1 MMSSANKRN
10 LEPIKDPDRK
20 RLILI
25 SIVLFGFFALLIAQF
40 YRIQII
46 EGERWSREARGQHFF
61 IVKEPGQRG
70 TFISNTSV
78 KKGHPELPQR
88 FVIDVEKFHLYIDP
102 ESITEKNKNYVAS
115 HLMGMLNLSVAEQ
128 MGFRKHVYRKCRS
141 RKLAMWLDRESR
153 DAILDWWFP
162 YAREH
167 KLPRNALFFVSDYQR
182 SYPFGKLLGQV
193 LHTIQ
198 NNKDEVTQQAIP
210 TGGLELQFDSYLR
223 GKQGKRRLMRSPRN
237 SFETGEIIASPEHGA
252 NIYLTIN
259 HCLQAIAEEEIA
271 KGVKKYKAKAGWAV
285 MMDPRSG
292 EILAL
297 AQYPFFYP
305 PEYQYY
311 FNDPRMTEHSRV
323 KAITDANEPGSIM
336 KPVTLTIGLM
346 ANEVLRKKGEKPLF
360 SPSEKMPTSN
370 SRFPGRSKPLVD
382 THFHKFL
389 NMEMA
394 LQKSSNIYMARLV
407 ESMVARLGKEWYR
420 QALQDIFGF
429 GKKTG
434 IELPAES
441 NGVLPTP
448 GKKHPN
454 GTFEWSV
461 PTPFSMAIGHNLQM
475 SSMQLVRAYAVYAN
489 GGYLVE
495 PTLLRK
501 IVKTQADGNQKILLD
516 HTTRDVL
523 GTAPRVLSP
532 EIVKAI
538 VSAMKYVTKPG
549 GTASK
554 GDIWGY
560 TEAGKTSTAKKI
572 VNGAYSETQYVAT
585 FVGFTPVVNPAFVL
599 LVCMDEPEYGYIPGV
614 GKNHNGGCCT
624 ALLFREIA
632 TRSLEYLGITPDDPY
647 GYPRGDPR
655 CDREKADWMPEIRR
669 LQEIYETWNK

>member
-1 MMSSANKRN
+1 MSNNHNKDSN
-10 LEPIKDPDRK
+10 SIKASDRK
-20 RLILI
+20 RLVWI
-25 SIVLFGFFALLIAQF
+25 SIVLFSLFALLISQF
-40 YRIQII
+40 YRIQIT

-61 IVKEPGQRG
+61 IVKEPGLRG

-78 KKGHPELPQR
+78 KKGHPEIPQR

-102 ESITEKNKNYVAS
+102 ESIPEKNKNFIAN
-115 HLMGMLNLSVAEQ
+115 HLLTTLNLSVAEQ
-128 MGFRKHVYRKCRS
+128 MGFRKHFYRKTRS

-153 DAILDWWFP
+153 DLINGWWFP
-162 YAREH
+162 YAR
-167 KLPRNALFFVSDYQR
+167 KNKIPRNAIFFVSDYQR

-198 NNKDEVTQQAIP
+198 NNKDEATQQAIP
-210 TGGLELQFDSYLR
+210 TGGLELRFDSYLR

-237 SFETGEIIASPEHGA
+237 SLETGEIIAMPEHGA
-252 NIYLTIN
+252 NIHLTIN

-271 KGVKKYKAKAGWAV
+271 KGVKKYKAKSGWAV
-285 MMDPRSG
+285 MMDPHSG

-311 FNDPRMTEHSRV
+311 FNDKDMIEHARV
-323 KAITDANEPGSIM
+323 KAISDANEPGSVM
-336 KPVTLTIGLM
+336 KPVTLTVGLL
-346 ANEVLRKKGEKPLF
+346 ANEALKKKGEKALF
-360 SPSEKMPTSN
+360 SPAEKMPTSN

-407 ESMVARLGKEWYR
+407 ESIISRLGKEWYR
-420 QALQDIFGF
+420 QVLQDTFGF

-454 GTFEWSV
+454 GAFEWSV
-461 PTPFSMAIGHNLQM
+461 PTPFSMAIGHNVQM
-475 SSMQLVRAYAVYAN
+475 TSMQIIRAYAIFAN

-501 IVKTQADGNQKILLD
+501 IVKTKSDGTQDVLLD
-516 HTTRDVL
+516 HTSRDVL
-523 GTAPRVLSP
+523 GTSKRVLSP
-532 EIVKAI
+532 EIVKTI

-572 VNGAYSETQYVAT
+572 VNGNYSETKYVAT
-585 FVGFTPVVNPAFVL
+585 FVGFTPVLNPAFVL
-599 LVCMDEPEYGYIPGV
+599 LVCMDEPEYGYIPGL
-614 GKNHNGGCCT
+614 GKNHNGGTCT
-624 ALLFREIA
+624 APVFREIA
-632 TRSLEYLGITPDDPY
+632 TRALEYLGITPDDPY
-647 GYPRGDPR
+647 GYPYGDPR
-655 CDREKADWMPEIRR
+655 CDKQKADWMPEIRR
-669 LQEIYETWNK
+669 LQEMYETWNK